1 VKVTALETIRFDEHP
16 QMLWV
21 QVHTDTGLVG
31 LGETC
36 LGPATVEAHL
46 HETVAPYLIG
56 QDPRQVDRHSRALCD
71 VFVGYQ
77 GTGAETRGNSAVDI
91 ALWDL
96 RGQESGTPLVDLLG
110 GATRDSIRVYN
121 TCAGYG
127 YGRGNKGAL
136 KASDRASKGDRGL
149 PEESAEPP
157 GPYEDLQA
165 AIERPGE
172 LARDL
177 LQQGIRGMKV
187 WPFDAYAARSGG
199 HDIAPEDLESGL
211 DVLRQIRAAVG
222 DAMDVMV
229 ELHAVWHLPAA
240 IRIAKAV
247 EPLRPYWFED
257 AVKGDDLE
265 AAARFAACTHVPVAM
280 GETLAGRQAFRTLI
294 RLGAARIVMFDV
306 GWVGGISEAKKIATL
321 AEAHDLPIAPHD
333 CTGPVALTAGT
344 NLSLNA
350 PNAVLQ
356 ETVRAYYTG
365 WYRDIVTELPGVV
378 RGSITAPRGPGLGTA
393 LRPGVLDREDVRRW
407 ITTAADVV

>member
-1 VKVTALETIRFDEHP
+1 VKVTAVETIRLDEHP
-16 QMLWV
+16 QMLWL

-36 LGPATVEAHL
+36 LGPATVEAHV

-56 QDPRQVDRHSRALCD
+56 KDPREVDRHARALSD

-91 ALWDL
+91 ALWDI
-96 RGQESGTPLVDLLG
+96 RGQASDTPLVELLG
-110 GATRDSIRVYN
+110 GACRESIRIYN
-121 TCAGYG
+121 TCAGYQ

-136 KASDRASKGDRGL
+136 KAGDRATDADRGL
-149 PEESAEPP
+149 PGDEPP

-177 LQQGIRGMKV
+177 LSQGIRGMKI
-187 WPFDAYAARSGG
+187 WPFDSYALPTNG
-199 HDIAPEDLESGL
+199 HDIAPDELAAGVAVIQQVRD
-211 DVLRQIRAAVG
+211 AVG

-240 IRIAKAV
+240 VKIAKAV
-247 EPLRPYWFED
+247 EPLGPYWFED
-257 AVKGDDLE
+257 AVKGDNLE
-265 AAARFAACTHVPVAM
+265 AAARFAASTHVPVAM
-280 GETLAGRQAFRTLI
+280 GETLAGRPAFLSMI
-294 RLGAARIVMFDV
+294 RQGAARIVMFDV
-306 GWVGGISEAKKIATL
+306 GWVGGLGEAKKVATL
-321 AEAHDLPIAPHD
+321 AETYDLPIAPHD
-333 CTGPVALTAGT
+333 CTGPVVLTAGT

-350 PNAVLQ
+350 PNALLQ

-365 WYRDIVTELPGVV
+365 WYGDIVTELPAVSGG
-378 RGSITAPRGPGLGTA
+378 RITAPLGPGLGTA
-393 LRPGVLDREDVRRW
+393 LRPDVPQRPDAHVRR
-407 ITTAADVV
+407 TTRTDLG

>member
-1 VKVTALETIRFDEHP
+1 VKVTAVETIRLDEHP

-36 LGPATVEAHL
+36 LGPATVEAHV

-56 QDPRQVDRHSRALCD
+56 KDPRQVDRHARALSD

-91 ALWDL
+91 ALWDI
-96 RGQESGTPLVDLLG
+96 RGQAAETPLVDLLG
-110 GATRDSIRVYN
+110 GASRESIRIYN
-121 TCAGYG
+121 TCAGYQ

-136 KASDRASKGDRGL
+136 KAGDRASDGDRGL
-149 PEESAEPP
+149 PDGEPP

-172 LARDL
+172 LAQDL
-177 LQQGIRGMKV
+177 LSQGIRGMKI
-187 WPFDAYAARSGG
+187 WPFDSYALATNG
-199 HDIAPEDLESGL
+199 HDIAPHELATGVAVIQQVRD
-211 DVLRQIRAAVG
+211 AVG

-240 IRIAKAV
+240 VKIAKAV
-247 EPLRPYWFED
+247 EPLGPYWFED
-257 AVKGDDLE
+257 AVKGDNLE
-265 AAARFAACTHVPVAM
+265 AAARFAASTHVPVAM
-280 GETLAGRQAFRTLI
+280 GETLAGRSAFSSMI
-294 RLGAARIVMFDV
+294 RQGAARIIMFDV
-306 GWVGGISEAKKIATL
+306 GWVGGLSEAKKIATL
-321 AEAHDLPIAPHD
+321 AETYDLPIAPHD
-333 CTGPVALTAGT
+333 CTGPVVLTAGT

-350 PNAVLQ
+350 PNALLQ

-365 WYRDIVTELPGVV
+365 WYRDIVTELPTVSGG
-378 RGSITAPRGPGLGTA
+378 RITAPDGPGLGTA
-393 LRPGVLDREDVRRW
+393 LRPGVLQRPDAHVRRS
-407 ITTAADVV
+407 TGADLR